1 MGKEFCS
8 WKKFEEGVEV
18 LLSKIEIPDY
28 IIAIPRGGLV
38 LGVRLSH
45 ELDKPLAVYGTD
57 SMKEYDS
64 KSSGLLVD
72 DISDTGNAFLTALM
86 TNQLYSRKISTASLY
101 VKPKTLYLPQYYA
114 FETSEWIIFPWER
127 KTEDSVKASWKF
139 S

>member
-18 LLSKIEIPDY
+18 LLSKIGTPDY
-28 IIAIPRGGLV
+28 LIAIPRGGLV

-57 SMKEYDS
+57 SMKKLDPGLL
-64 KSSGLLVD
+64 GLLVD
-72 DISDTGNAFLTALM
+72 DISDTGNAFLSALDK
-86 TNQLYSRKISTASLY
+86 LYGIKISTASLY
-101 VKPKTLYLPQYYA
+101 VKPKTLYVPQYYA
-114 FETSEWIIFPWER
+114 FETSEWIVFPWER

-139 S
+139 L